1 MKLIEGEKGKTYLVE
16 QMDLPMNIDRR
27 MAALGMTGQARV
39 SVLNKKKKG
48 ALIINVRGT
57 RFAIGKHIAENI
69 EVEEDMSDGR

>member
-27 MAALGMTGQARV
+27 LAALGMTGQARV

-48 ALIINVRGT
+48 ALIINVREPALPLKAYRGEH
-57 RFAIGKHIAENI
+57 R
-69 EVEEDMSDGR
+69 GRGGYV

>member
-1 MKLIEGEKGKTYLVE
+1 MKLIAGEIGKNYRVE
-16 QMDLPMNIDRR
+16 QMNLPVNIDRR
-27 MAALGMTGQARV
+27 LAALGMTREAKV

-69 EVEEDMSDGR
+69 EVKEDMSDGK